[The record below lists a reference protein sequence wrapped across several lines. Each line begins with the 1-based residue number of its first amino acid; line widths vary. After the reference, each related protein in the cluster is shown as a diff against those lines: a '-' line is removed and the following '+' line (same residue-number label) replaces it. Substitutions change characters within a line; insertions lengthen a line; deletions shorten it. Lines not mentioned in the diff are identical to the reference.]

1 MFKIAIQGIKGQRSM
16 SVLMVTVLILS
27 FLFLTLTSAVTTS
40 VDHTQQLERERMYGR
55 HQMLYYG
62 SEETAQELQGAF
74 PGAQASLTVGTTQ
87 SGQNVATISGSFQ
100 QLANLTLSEG
110 TLPRKRMRSCWWAAN
125 GDIRWEIRSRWSMC
139 TAASGRSRR
148 RICWSSICCGP
159 STPTGMGI
167 CKRSLPCGIDT
178 SEPLMPRRISRRRC
192 SARWRS

>member
-62 SEETAQELQGAF
+62 SEETAQELKVAF

-87 SGQNVATISGSFQ
+87 SGQNVGTISESFQ

-110 TLPRKRMRSCWWAAN
+110 TLPQKADEILLVGSEWGYQVGDQIPVEYVYNCIREEPPEDLLEQHLLRAFHADREGYLQKIAPMWDQYIGTEFARK
-125 GDIRWEIRSRWSMC
+125 D
-139 TAASGRSRR
+139 
-148 RICWSSICCGP
+148 
-159 STPTGMGI
+159 
-167 CKRSLPCGIDT
+167 
-178 SEPLMPRRISRRRC
+178 
-192 SARWRS
+192 